1 MSHREELSLP
11 SDSGSLYEPHL
22 DLPQRNRARVRQRH
36 STRKNYSPK
45 LINDR
50 AGSSLRIKTSKPSR
64 TEKSLLEAAL
74 NDGWSLFKVVLRL
87 YPLWKWLLAIYLLVL
102 LLSYSVA
109 GVYRFAVR
117 NLKPVCDIPLL
128 GHQIPF
134 CALQADYDRQINV
147 KKVIKSQNVLPEVM
161 GRVGQSFEAATSMV
175 HHDFALR
182 DLKIRVSASSLSRAQ
197 ELTRELEALSRH
209 TKLTAK

>member
-1 MSHREELSLP
+1 M
-11 SDSGSLYEPHL
+11 
-22 DLPQRNRARVRQRH
+22 
-36 STRKNYSPK
+36 
-45 LINDR
+45 
-50 AGSSLRIKTSKPSR
+50 
-64 TEKSLLEAAL
+64 EAAL

-128 GHQIPF
+128 GQQIPF